1 MNQNSSEKLTSVLI
15 VEDEMIIAQDIARIS
30 ENCGYKVLDIVASGE
45 NAVKIAEKRKP
56 DVVLMDILLED
67 EMTGLVAAEKI
78 YKSTDVPIV
87 FITSYADDNTIHKSK
102 TSQPFGYIIKPFDE
116 RELKAVVELALYK
129 FAMQKTLQKTSEKYK
144 RIFENIQD
152 VYCEMELDGTI
163 IEISPSIEVMSC
175 YKRDELIDKKID
187 KLITE
192 QDQIDTFFNLLKK
205 NKCVRDLEVTIK
217 DDDETI
223 TYFSVISKIIYDES
237 VKRSKIVS
245 SFHDISEHK
254 RLEKRLLRAERLA
267 GVGQL
272 AAGIAHEIRNPLGNI
287 SSSIQYCLKK
297 YKLPDELVQYLEIVL
312 RNSQNANKI
321 IKELLDFATP
331 REIYKQKGNLHSIL
345 KHSIKLVEARLKQN
359 NVNIKL
365 DVEKNLPDINLDS
378 KWIEQTFIN
387 FILNANDAMIDG
399 GELEIRM
406 QKKEDMIEV
415 QFSDNGCG
423 IASQDIEKVFDPFYT
438 TKDNGTGLG
447 LSFVYQVIAA
457 HDGDVD
463 VHSKID
469 EGTKFTITLPI
480 V

>member
-1 MNQNSSEKLTSVLI
+1 
-15 VEDEMIIAQDIARIS
+15 
-30 ENCGYKVLDIVASGE
+30 
-45 NAVKIAEKRKP
+45 
-56 DVVLMDILLED
+56 
-67 EMTGLVAAEKI
+67 
-78 YKSTDVPIV
+78 
-87 FITSYADDNTIHKSK
+87 
-102 TSQPFGYIIKPFDE
+102 
-116 RELKAVVELALYK
+116 VVELALYK